1 MAIQQ
6 TLIEKASQGDRLAQY
21 HLYQS
26 CYPILLVV
34 CRRYRKNEQDA
45 HAVLNQ
51 GFLKII
57 VNLSRYRFEEVPFEV
72 WIRRVMI
79 NVAIDVFRTE
89 RKWRESVDL
98 KPTAADLPMVAVN
111 WNDADHLFNMDTLES
126 MIQRLN
132 PISQQVFNL
141 YAIDGYSHR
150 EIAELLGF
158 EEGTSKWYLS
168 KARAQLQEWIA
179 LEMKEKST
187 KVSVL

>member
-1 MAIQQ
+1 
-6 TLIEKASQGDRLAQY
+6 
-21 HLYQS
+21 
-26 CYPILLVV
+26 
-34 CRRYRKNEQDA
+34 
-45 HAVLNQ
+45 
-51 GFLKII
+51 
-57 VNLSRYRFEEVPFEV
+57 
-72 WIRRVMI
+72 MI